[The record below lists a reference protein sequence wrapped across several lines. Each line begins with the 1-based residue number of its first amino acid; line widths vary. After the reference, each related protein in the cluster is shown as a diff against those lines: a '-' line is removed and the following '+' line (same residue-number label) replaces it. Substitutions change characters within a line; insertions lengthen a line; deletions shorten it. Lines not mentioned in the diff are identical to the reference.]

1 MINNAEMV
9 QRYRGEGVLK
19 SIRYFS
25 RQEVAESKWWEGG
38 EKGEAAIVDYSL
50 VKFGDKQKVRN
61 KIAHE
66 FIRIKG

>member
-9 QRYRGEGVLK
+9 QIYRGEGVLK

-25 RQEVAESKWWEGG
+25 RQEVAEAKWWEGG
-38 EKGEAAIVDYSL
+38 EKVEVAIVGYSL

-61 KIAHE
+61 EIAHE